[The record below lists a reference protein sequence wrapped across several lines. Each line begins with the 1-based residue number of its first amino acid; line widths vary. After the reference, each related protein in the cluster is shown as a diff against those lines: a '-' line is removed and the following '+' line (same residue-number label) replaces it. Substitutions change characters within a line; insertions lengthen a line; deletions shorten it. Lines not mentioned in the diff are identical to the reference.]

1 MFSLTYVSTAV
12 QPFLIDELRELLT
25 KSRANN
31 ATLSVTGMLL
41 YKDGSFMQALEGEE
55 QVVLTLANKIH
66 DDPRH
71 KGMVTLYTGHSPER
85 QFADWS
91 MGFQNLNA
99 PEVAH
104 IPGYSS
110 FLSVPLTDEAFRF
123 NPDRAMKLL
132 LVFRKNTQT
141 HGLHIR

>member
-12 QPFLIDELRELLT
+12 HPFSIDELRELLT

-31 ATLSVTGMLL
+31 TKLGVTGMLL
-41 YKDGSFMQALEGEE
+41 YKDGSFMQVLEGEE
-55 QVVLTLANKIH
+55 AVIRALADKIH
-66 DDPRH
+66 EDPRH
-71 KGMVTLYTGHSPER
+71 KSMLTLYKGQSPER

-91 MGFQNLNA
+91 MGFQNLNS

-110 FLSVPLTDEAFRF
+110 FLSVPLTDEAFRS
-123 NPDRAMKLL
+123 NPGRAMKLL
-132 LVFRKNTQT
+132 LIFHKNAET
-141 HGLHIR
+141 HGVPHS

>member
-1 MFSLTYVSTAV
+1 MFALTYVSTAV
-12 QPFLIDELRELLT
+12 HPFSVDQLRDLLI

-31 ATLSVTGMLL
+31 TKLGVTGMLL

-55 QVVLTLANKIH
+55 SVVNTLADKIH
-66 DDPRH
+66 GDPRH
-71 KGMVTLYTGHSPER
+71 KGMLTLYKGHSPER

-91 MGFQNLNA
+91 MGFQNLNS

-110 FLSVPLTDEAFRF
+110 FLSVPLTDEAFRS
-123 NPDRAMKLL
+123 NPGRAMKLL
-132 LVFRKNTQT
+132 LVFRKNIEA
-141 HGLHIR
+141 HGVQHY